1 MLSSISDVVYSCTD
15 VRTTREKKLIFHE
28 QKIKLA
34 IAKLSMYQT
43 SVIRTLWQDISID
56 RVTHIEQMQTCSTAL
71 CYYLFICQ
79 RLPRLILR
87 MYLSVTVTATRLHEL
102 V

>member
-15 VRTTREKKLIFHE
+15 VRTTREKNLIFHE

-43 SVIRTLWQDISID
+43 SVIRTLWLDIS
-56 RVTHIEQMQTCSTAL
+56 
-71 CYYLFICQ
+71 
-79 RLPRLILR
+79 
-87 MYLSVTVTATRLHEL
+87 LSIV
-102 V
+102 